1 MTTRQIVI
9 CSGSLLIAAIILGI
23 AFYAGRR
30 TEHTIK
36 VTGYASK
43 GFESDIVK
51 WNLTITSNTS
61 LVAIADG
68 YKNLKRQVN
77 SLIEILTEKGINA
90 SDITIQPPSV
100 NPIWGEGRQIG
111 YAIRQSFFVI
121 TTNIAKV
128 ESLARNP
135 DFIYEKEIL
144 LESSCLE
151 YNYTLID
158 ELKKELLAVATKDA
172 RNRAQEIA
180 RSAGARLGKIVSARQ
195 GVFQITEPY
204 STEVSDYGIYST
216 ATKNKEIK
224 VTVSASFVIR

>member
-1 MTTRQIVI
+1 MTTRNII
-9 CSGSLLIAAIILGI
+9 IFSGALLIAALILGI
-23 AFYAGRR
+23 FFYAGRR
-30 TEHTIK
+30 AEHTIK

-51 WNLTITSNTS
+51 WSLTITSHTS
-61 LVAIADG
+61 LTDIAGG
-68 YKNLKRQVN
+68 YKSLKNQVN
-77 SLIEILTEKGINA
+77 SLIDALTKTGISLTE
-90 SDITIQPPSV
+90 ITIQPPSV

-111 YAIRQSFFVI
+111 YALRQSLFLI

-135 DFIYEKEIL
+135 DFIYEKGIL
-144 LESSCLE
+144 LENSSLE
-151 YNYTLID
+151 YNYTKID
-158 ELKKELLAVATKDA
+158 ELKKELLANATKDA
-172 RNRAQEIA
+172 FSRAQEIA

-204 STEVSDYGIYST
+204 STEVSDYGIFST